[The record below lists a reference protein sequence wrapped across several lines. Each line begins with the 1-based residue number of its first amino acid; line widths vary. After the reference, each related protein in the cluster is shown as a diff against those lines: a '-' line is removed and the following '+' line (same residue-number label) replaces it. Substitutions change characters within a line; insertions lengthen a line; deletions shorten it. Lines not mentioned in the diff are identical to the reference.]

1 MGYAYIMNKKRK
13 AMISVSTH
21 RTINQ
26 LLDPIVEV
34 HILDFDEN
42 IYGFTI
48 YVDLIDYMRDIV
60 HYDSMDEL
68 REQLEKDRE
77 KVKNTLQ

>member
-1 MGYAYIMNKKRK
+1 MKYSNKKRK
-13 AMISVSTH
+13 ALICISTH
-21 RTINQ
+21 PTINQ

-42 IYGFTI
+42 IYGLTI
-48 YVDLIDYMRDIV
+48 YVDLIDFIRDIFEFK
-60 HYDSMDEL
+60 DLEEL
-68 REQLEKDRE
+68 REQIEKDRE